1 MFRPTTTIAFKAF
14 CLDQLEAASEPLEEE
29 DPVWRSIALE
39 RALSYEF
46 LRLEL

>member
-14 CLDQLEAASEPLEEE
+14 YLDQLEAASEQLEE

-39 RALSYEF
+39 RALSHKF